1 MDLDNGIAQIR
12 NAEPWNALPEAAWS
26 KLRKSARLISVSK
39 HQVLF
44 HQSEHGQGVFIV
56 TRGLMKLSKAIPQGK
71 DTSIFLAQP
80 GDTIGEQLLGV
91 GTCYACRAQ
100 ALVDSTL
107 VEINAEWVVQA
118 AQQYPAF
125 GWSWC
130 RFLLERLRESE
141 ERLLRHR
148 FNLTRQ
154 RIGLF
159 LKEVARHH
167 ARSLVN
173 GEIELELPM
182 THELLGE
189 MVSVSRQR
197 VTTVLGEWAE
207 AGIIRYARNRIVLTK
222 PELLC

>member
-1 MDLDNGIAQIR
+1 MTFDAVLEKIHKV
-12 NAEPWNALPEAAWS
+12 EPWNALPVSAWPAL
-26 KLRKSARLISVSK
+26 KLASRLISVSR

-44 HQSEHGQGVFIV
+44 HQSEQGQAVFIV
-56 TRGLMKLSKAIPQGK
+56 TGGLMKLSKAIHQGK
-71 DTSIFLAQP
+71 DTSILMAQP
-80 GDTIGEQLLGV
+80 GDTVGEQLLGASN
-91 GTCYACRAQ
+91 CYACRAQ
-100 ALVDSTL
+100 ALVDSSL
-107 VEINAEWVVQA
+107 IEISAAWVVKA
-118 AQQYPAF
+118 AQQYPVF
-125 GWSWC
+125 GWAWC

-167 ARSLVN
+167 ARSIAN
-173 GEIELELPM
+173 GEIELELPL

-222 PELLC
+222 PELL

>member
-1 MDLDNGIAQIR
+1 MNLDTVIAQIR
-12 NAEPWNALPEAAWS
+12 DTEPWNALPEAAWN
-26 KLRKSARLISVSK
+26 KFRQSARLISVSR

-44 HQSEHGQGVFIV
+44 HQSEQGQDVFIV
-56 TRGLMKLSKAIPQGK
+56 TRGLMKLSKTIPHGK
-71 DTSIFLAQP
+71 DTSIFLAQS
-80 GDTIGEQLLGV
+80 GDTVGEQLLGASA
-91 GTCYACRAQ
+91 CYACRAQ
-100 ALVDSTL
+100 ALVDSIL
-107 VEINAEWVVQA
+107 VEINAEWVVKA

-125 GWSWC
+125 GWAWC

-167 ARSLVN
+167 ARSIAN
-173 GEIELELPM
+173 GEIELELPL

-222 PELLC
+222 PELL